1 MVSPPLPICLL
12 SSCLVP
18 WSGAVCVCV
27 CVHPSLS
34 FQPPLSSPEMHRNYF
49 PEPGLGRGGG
59 SVQRAW
65 ELRTPQ
71 LERAEGLGE
80 EWGVCLCAC
89 VCACRCTPVTT
100 SLRGSREPLP
110 RAQPGGPSL
119 MHILSLARPCLLS
132 SPTILLGSWGDTGC
146 GVSLPAPPPN
156 FFAFLITWG
165 VSCLS
170 LLNG

>member
-100 SLRGSREPLP
+100 SLRGSGEPLP
-110 RAQPGGPSL
+110 RAQPGVPSL
-119 MHILSLARPCLLS
+119 MHVLSLARPCLS
-132 SPTILLGSWGDTGC
+132 SPTILLGFWGDTGC
-146 GVSLPAPPPN
+146 GVSLPAPPHPPTSLP
-156 FFAFLITWG
+156 FSLPGGFP
-165 VSCLS
+165 VCLS
-170 LLNG
+170 